1 MNGVLSANNEE
12 RMKGFVHDS
21 RFCYEASADT
31 GDMADFLSVLGFI
44 GFTLLMLG
52 LIRILDRV

>member
-1 MNGVLSANNEE
+1 
-12 RMKGFVHDS
+12 MKGFALDS
-21 RFCYEASADT
+21 RFCYEVSPET

-44 GFTLLMLG
+44 GFTLLILG

>member
-1 MNGVLSANNEE
+1 MKSSACE
-12 RMKGFVHDS
+12 S
-21 RFCYEASADT
+21 RFCYEVSPDT

-52 LIRILDRV
+52 LIRILDRL

>member
-1 MNGVLSANNEE
+1 
-12 RMKGFVHDS
+12 MKGFVRES

-31 GDMADFLSVLGFI
+31 GVMSDFLSVLGFI

-52 LIRILDRV
+52 LIRILDRL

>member
-1 MNGVLSANNEE
+1 
-12 RMKGFVHDS
+12 MKGFVRES

-31 GDMADFLSVLGFI
+31 GGMSDFLSVLGFI

>member
-1 MNGVLSANNEE
+1 
-12 RMKGFVHDS
+12 MKSFAREA
-21 RFCYEASADT
+21 RFCYEASTDT